1 MMRLTYLI
9 VVAIFLAWATTLSP
23 EHGSGPPEWLLTH
36 LGSILAAIVCS
47 FVALI
52 GRKWRASGNFLL
64 LGVGLIVGD
73 CASFAYR
80 LNNVCGP
87 GDRIIKSEA
96 DAIKQAKARTFE
108 AHYITHGIAGYV
120 DEKPAVIDFDH
131 TDNCCKVTRSRN
143 IYGVI
148 IWKVDLDGET
158 IGEPRNRLVGVNMS
172 LSNCGAVFSDDSFIS
187 AEPKR
192 NE

>member
-1 MMRLTYLI
+1 MRIRCLF
-9 VVAIFLAWATTLSP
+9 VVAIFLVWATTLVLDFGP
-23 EHGSGPPEWLLTH
+23 EPPEWLLTH
-36 LGSILAAIVCS
+36 LGSMLAAIACS
-47 FVALI
+47 FAALI
-52 GRKWRASGNFLL
+52 WRKWRASGIFLL
-64 LGVGLIVGD
+64 LGAGLIVGD

-87 GDRIIKSEA
+87 GDRVIESES
-96 DAIKQAKARTFE
+96 DAIKQAQARTFK

-120 DEKPAVIDFDH
+120 DEKPALIDFDH
-131 TDNCCKVTRSRN
+131 TDNCCKATRSRN

-148 IWKVDLDGET
+148 IWKVYLDGET
-158 IGEPRNRLVGVNMS
+158 TGEPRNRHVGVNIA
-172 LSNCGAVFSDDSFIS
+172 LSNCGAVFSDDSFVS